1 MVPLPS
7 THQPLDHYKFMN
19 TILKPNDLI
28 LFQGDSIT
36 DAGRSEARD
45 GLGCG
50 YVAMVRGLFQAL
62 HPDFPVRILNRGV
75 SGDRTAELLA
85 RWQID
90 CLDLKPDVLSIMIGV
105 NDVWRLKGEWNG
117 QKHIALP
124 EFSASLTRLLEQAR
138 AAGIR
143 QLVLMSPTSIEP
155 ENDGEL
161 TQILGGYAAE
171 VKRLAGVFG
180 AVYVPAREAMLAA
193 RAALPNVIWTT
204 DGCHPGVS
212 GHALLAAAWL
222 KAVTAG

>member
-1 MVPLPS
+1 MPS
-7 THQPLDHYKFMN
+7 
-19 TILKPNDLI
+19 ILKPNDLI

-36 DAGRSEARD
+36 DAGRGETAD
-45 GLGCG
+45 GLGGG

-75 SGDRTAELLA
+75 GGDRTAELLV
-85 RWQID
+85 RWPAE
-90 CLDLKPDVLSIMIGV
+90 CLELKPDVLSIMIGV

-124 EFSASLTRLLEQAR
+124 EYTANLTKLLEQAK

-143 QLVLMSPTSIEP
+143 QLVLMSPTTVEP

-161 TQILGGYAAE
+161 TQLVGRYAAE

-180 AVYVPAREAMLAA
+180 AAYVPSREAMLAA
-193 RAALPNVIWTT
+193 RAAQPKVAWTT
-204 DGCHPGVS
+204 DGCHPGAA
-212 GHALLAAAWL
+212 GHALLAATWL
-222 KAVTAG
+222 KTVTAG